1 MIPRFFTIFILLAIS
16 SSFLKAEEPG
26 ATGRKL
32 AYYGIFDIERNPD
45 LICSHAGEGLHG
57 IRFVAEPKR
66 TGSASM
72 ALDMDLPDRKATG
85 RFLFPI
91 PHVRFQEI
99 SFWLHTGQFGG
110 AKLEITPQ
118 LMLDNLEAMQL
129 GQGLEFFNFRPVIIP
144 GGDDWQQVR
153 LRIPEDVINSPR
165 EAKPA
170 GNGKTIPLSER
181 SFLMFEFKITLAGES
196 PVGAWKGTVFLDQL
210 EFLHPNP
217 CSDSPAVPAA
227 PGADSAVV
235 GKDLKLNIQF
245 VHRSNEMAY
254 FLLDDGDGRWI
265 TTAQGVSTYPLE
277 MSHSYRTPGKK
288 ARQWQSVSIAGNRSP
303 WSAAPVEI
311 TGDPMPDLVP
321 VPALYTTSATP
332 SKSDQFP
339 DRINGSAEY
348 DKLWVAAHFEKLI
361 SLDSLEL
368 HAAVGGGFPSDFEI
382 ETTLDGGQTWQA
394 VPSAR
399 FFHFPNPGD
408 RTVFIPLNG
417 VVADGLR
424 VVSFRRDAD
433 ASGKYALALG
443 IMQAFGK
450 EGMRFEAAG
459 MDWQRMAAWNN
470 LWLTFGSAKNEIH
483 DHNVSTWQTSR
494 PYSGGMLAWW
504 STEWA
509 LWDAMK
515 MTWFH
520 SEYLPDLEKML
531 VGIPVEKSGY
541 VWVSENEEKHL
552 GHTRHYDVAPIY
564 ISAVSYYVLMTRDL
578 AFPDRKDPK
587 TGESVRS
594 KLQRAMRM
602 LTDDLGGDDG
612 LITLKDPELQ
622 GTPESK
628 SSNYWDSWPFGH
640 KDADMNAH
648 YFEALGYYADLL
660 EVLGESAGASRFR
673 KLRTNIKDEFNK
685 AFWDDAA
692 GRYIGWIDKNGKRV
706 DFGFVFLNLKI
717 LAIGLA
723 TPEHA
728 AKVMDWIDG
737 KRTVVG
743 DTSAGED
750 IYHYKISPRMT
761 TLAAESVKDTY
772 FKLFFGG
779 DKDVAAKGSPAAWGL
794 SAQNGGMIFFVSYY
808 DLHARQQILGTDSA
822 TKRMD
827 VILDEAKKD
836 DLRRMPKNPMIGVGT
851 PVGIVREFPE
861 SGLVPFYFVD
871 GVMGLQPTPAGL
883 RIAPALPKA
892 WGLATVRDFYFA
904 GKPWTITADYAA
916 DKPRKE
922 IIGDGRTHLTV
933 PAGKISL
940 LSPDGTLFTHDTKP

>member
-1 MIPRFFTIFILLAIS
+1 MTPRFFTIFILLTIS
-16 SSFLKAEEPG
+16 SSFLKAEETG
-26 ATGRKL
+26 AAGRKL

-45 LICSHAGEGLHG
+45 LICSHAGAGLPG
-57 IRFVAEPKR
+57 IRFVGEPKR
-66 TGSASM
+66 TGSASI

-99 SFWLHTGQFGG
+99 SFWLHTGQMGG

-129 GQGLEFFNFRPVIIP
+129 GQGLDFFHFRPITVS

-153 LRIPEDVINSPR
+153 LRIPEDVINPPR

-170 GNGKTIPLSER
+170 GNGKAIPLSER
-181 SFLMFEFKITLAGES
+181 SFLMFEFKITLAGDS
-196 PVGAWKGTVFLDQL
+196 PAGAWKGTVFLDQL

-217 CSDSPAVPAA
+217 CSDSPTVPAA
-227 PGADSAVV
+227 TAADSAVV
-235 GKDLKLNIQF
+235 GKDLKLNMQF

-277 MSHSYRTPGKK
+277 LSHSYRTPGKK
-288 ARQWQSVSIAGNRSP
+288 ARQWQSVSITGQRSP
-303 WSAAPVEI
+303 WFAAPVEVS
-311 TGDPMPDLVP
+311 GEPLPAPVP
-321 VPALYTTSATP
+321 VPAVYTSSTDR
-332 SKSDQFP
+332 SKSAQFP
-339 DRINGSAEY
+339 GRVGGSAEY
-348 DKLWVAAHFEKLI
+348 DKLWIAAHFEKLL
-361 SLDSLEL
+361 SLDALDL
-368 HAAVGGGFPSDFEI
+368 HASVGGEFPSDFEI
-382 ETTLDGGQTWQA
+382 ETTLDGGRTWQT
-394 VPSAR
+394 VPRAR

-417 VVADGLR
+417 VVANGLR

-433 ASGKYALALG
+433 AAGKYALAFG
-443 IMQAFGK
+443 SMQVFGR

-459 MDWQRMAAWNN
+459 ADRQRMAAWNN

-483 DHNVSTWQTSR
+483 DHNISTWQTSR

-578 AFPDRKDPK
+578 AFLDRKDPG
-587 TGESVRS
+587 TGEPVRS

-622 GTPESK
+622 GMPESK

-648 YFEALGYYADLL
+648 YYEALGYYADLL
-660 EVLGESAGASRFR
+660 EVLGEHTEAVRFR
-673 KLRTNIKDEFNK
+673 KLRVTIKDEFNK

-692 GRYIGWIDKNGKRV
+692 GRYIGWIDKNGKRI

-723 TPEHA
+723 TPGHA
-728 AKVMDWIDG
+728 VKVMDWIDG
-737 KRTVVG
+737 RRTVVG
-743 DTSAGED
+743 DTSVGED

-808 DLHARQQILGTDSA
+808 DLHARRQTLGTDDA

-883 RIAPALPKA
+883 RIAPAIPKA

-904 GKPWTITADYAA
+904 GRPWTITADCAA

-922 IIGDGRTHLTV
+922 VAGDGRTHLIV
-933 PAGKISL
+933 PAGKTSL
-940 LSPDGTLFTHDTKP
+940 LAPDGTLSITDTKP